1 MRGGLLGQLGFGNSY
16 RTGRKKKNRTTLER
30 RTSPRATYLDIVTK
44 GRLSL
49 SLKKA
54 WHQWIFTFLIDSVFF
69 ILLKQIWWQEIT
81 IKKELFNLEIYFSL
95 LKASNLKGIIIV
107 EKTQMS
113 EQYFTTVQKFVV
125 LELGMT
131 LLPVSNQMEAS
142 QLIIQLVHEQTK
154 ERNRNPFLK
163 KKSCQLCESSVLQTV
178 QQIPGVGKVMALL
191 LLQEFPSIQKLSN
204 ASIQELERV
213 VGHTLAEKMH
223 TFFTQIR

>member
-1 MRGGLLGQLGFGNSY
+1 MEKEATFSSTGLLQVPFGHVIGSEKWRGSQLAQEMQGKIKLIFEEGLAPVDFHLSNRFCILYITEADLVAGNNY
-16 RTGRKKKNRTTLER
+16 KKR
-30 RTSPRATYLDIVTK
+30 IVQL
-44 GRLSL
+44 R
-49 SLKKA
+49 
-54 WHQWIFTFLIDSVFF
+54 
-69 ILLKQIWWQEIT
+69 
-81 IKKELFNLEIYFSL
+81 N
-95 LKASNLKGIIIV
+95 ASNLKGIIIV

>member
-142 QLIIQLVHEQTK
+142 QLIIQLIHRMISEKNWKDLRELMQSEISRTGRTLYTVTAILYNDYLLKLGCFQQCTDLGQT
-154 ERNRNPFLK
+154 
-163 KKSCQLCESSVLQTV
+163 
-178 QQIPGVGKVMALL
+178 
-191 LLQEFPSIQKLSN
+191 
-204 ASIQELERV
+204 
-213 VGHTLAEKMH
+213 
-223 TFFTQIR
+223 